1 MSHHI
6 SKVTVHLIIK
16 DVPVRTD
23 SHPEDIT
30 AARHY
35 LTRTKWSQTAIAK
48 KLRVTVPC
56 VNQVATELAAR

>member
-1 MSHHI
+1 MPSD
-6 SKVTVHLIIK
+6 L
-16 DVPVRTD
+16 RGGRGRRA
-23 SHPEDIT
+23 